1 MLLKGWHFLRFRRSW
16 ILPPWAPMR
25 QCWWGGGAGVLYFV
39 FTVPL
44 CIEFRPGTKH
54 WYDLIPDPA
63 AHCSGKNNLS
73 SLKIIWLGW
82 AGAMLASAGLGW
94 AGLLGGRD
102 YSYSR
107 SWLTSMPGKYAGLV
121 AVSGKLSTDTN
132 FNISCCWV
140 GWWQVSFTSQYSTFC
155 KLLDN
160 DNLTDNS
167 D

>member
-16 ILPPWAPMR
+16 ILHPWAPMR

-140 GWWQVSFTSQYSTFC
+140 TSVVHQPIFYI
-155 KLLDN
+155 L
-160 DNLTDNS
+160 
-167 D
+167 